1 MSTASRWPQRLAIVG
16 TGLLGG
22 SVGLAARAAGVP
34 EVVGVDADRQEL
46 RDAYR
51 LEAITARARSVE
63 EAAEGADLVVAAT
76 PVRALAEV
84 LARAHAANPG
94 AVLSDV
100 GSTKS
105 HLLSELATL
114 STNLGRVIPGHP
126 MAGSEQ
132 RGAQAARADLF
143 HGAAWVLTPAA
154 HVDHTALRRMT
165 RFVRDLGGRPLIL
178 DPELHDQVVAFASHL
193 PQLAA
198 TALMGAVAQVQAP
211 AALRSLVASGFR
223 DTTRIAASEPDLWV
237 DICTTNSPSIVAALD
252 ALSQRITLL
261 RELVAAGDREGLR
274 EVLAQAQSARL
285 HIPTKPGSS
294 PRGLREL
301 VVHIADRPG
310 SLAAVFRILG
320 AAGVNVEDLAIDHEL
335 QGGSGNLHI
344 WVAGRDGLATALASL
359 SGAGW
364 TAHEADGTRVSRF
377 SDIEPDR

>member
-1 MSTASRWPQRLAIVG
+1 MPTAPKWPQRLAIVG
-16 TGLLGG
+16 TGLLGA

-34 EVVGVDADRQEL
+34 EVVGADVSRQEL

-51 LEAITARARSVE
+51 LEAITARAHSVE
-63 EAAEGADLVVAAT
+63 EAADGADLVVAAT

-84 LARAHAANPG
+84 LSRAHAVNP
-94 AVLSDV
+94 AAILSDV

-105 HLLSELATL
+105 HLLAQLESL

-132 RGAQAARADLF
+132 RGAQAARVDLF
-143 HGAAWVLTPAA
+143 HGAAWVLTPDA

-165 RFVRDLGGRPLIL
+165 HFVRGLGGRPLIL

-198 TALMGAVAQVQAP
+198 TALMGAVAQVEAP

-223 DTTRIAASEPDLWV
+223 DTTRIAASEPDVWV
-237 DICTTNSPSIVAALD
+237 DICATNSLSIVAALD
-252 ALSQRITLL
+252 ALSERITVL
-261 RELVAAGDREGLR
+261 RKLVAADDRDGLR
-274 EVLAQAQSARL
+274 EVLAEAQSARL
-285 HIPTKPGSS
+285 RIPTKPGSS

-320 AAGVNVEDLAIDHEL
+320 AAGVNVEDLVIDHEL

-344 WVAGRDGLATALASL
+344 SVAGREALATALASL
-359 SGAGW
+359 SSAGW
-364 TAHEADGTRVSRF
+364 TAHEAEVHA
-377 SDIEPDR
+377 IER

>member
-1 MSTASRWPQRLAIVG
+1 MPTAARWPHRLAIVG
-16 TGLLGG
+16 TGLLGS

-34 EVVGVDADRQEL
+34 EVVGVDASRNEL

-51 LEAITARARSVE
+51 LEAITIPARSVE
-63 EAAEGADLVVAAT
+63 QAAEGADLVVAAT

-84 LARAHAANPG
+84 LSRAHAANPG

-105 HLLSELATL
+105 HLLAELASL

-154 HVDHTALRRMT
+154 HVDHTALRRVT
-165 RFVRDLGGRPLIL
+165 HFVRGLGGRPLIL

-252 ALSQRITLL
+252 ALSERIGLL

-274 EVLAQAQSARL
+274 EVLTQAQRARL

-301 VVHIADRPG
+301 LVHIADRPG

-344 WVAGRDGLATALASL
+344 WVAGREALAIALSSL

-364 TAHEADGTRVSRF
+364 TAHEADGTARESGRLAH
-377 SDIEPDR
+377 

>member
-1 MSTASRWPQRLAIVG
+1 MTTAPKWPQRLAIVG
-16 TGLLGG
+16 TGLLGA

-34 EVVGVDADRQEL
+34 EVVGVDADRHEL
-46 RDAYR
+46 RDAHR
-51 LEAITARARSVE
+51 LEAITLRARSVE
-63 EAAEGADLVVAAT
+63 EAADGADLVVAAT

-84 LARAHAANPG
+84 LARAHTANPT
-94 AVLSDV
+94 AILSDV

-105 HLLSELATL
+105 HLLAQLTKL

-126 MAGSEQ
+126 MAGSEE

-165 RFVRDLGGRPLIL
+165 RFVRGLGGRPLIL
-178 DPELHDQVVAFASHL
+178 DPDLHDQVVAYASHL
-193 PQLAA
+193 PQLTA

-211 AALRSLVASGFR
+211 AALRSVVASGFK
-223 DTTRIAASEPDLWV
+223 DTTRVAASDPDLWV
-237 DICTTNSPSIVAALD
+237 DICATNGPSIVAALD
-252 ALSQRITLL
+252 ALGERLSDL
-261 RELVAAGDREGLR
+261 RALVASGDRDGLR
-274 EVLAQAQSARL
+274 AVLGEARNARL
-285 HIPTKPGSS
+285 RIPTKPGTS

-320 AAGVNVEDLAIDHEL
+320 ASGVNVEDLSIDHEL

-344 WVAGRDGLATALASL
+344 WVSGREALAGAVSAL
-359 SGAGW
+359 ANAGW
-364 TAHEADGTRVSRF
+364 TAHEADGV
-377 SDIEPDR
+377 P

>member
-1 MSTASRWPQRLAIVG
+1 VSEMATTPKWPQRLAIVG
-16 TGLLGG
+16 TGLLGA

-34 EVVGVDADRQEL
+34 QVIGVDADRREL

-51 LEAITARARSVE
+51 MEAITLRARSVE
-63 EAAEGADLVVAAT
+63 EAADGADLVVAAT
-76 PVRALAEV
+76 PVRSLAEV
-84 LARAHAANPG
+84 LARAHVANPG

-105 HLLSELATL
+105 HLLVQLARL

-126 MAGSEQ
+126 MAGSEE

-165 RFVRDLGGRPLIL
+165 RFVRGLGGRPLIL
-178 DPELHDQVVAFASHL
+178 DPDLHDQVVAYASHL

-211 AALRSLVASGFR
+211 EALRSLVASGFR
-223 DTTRIAASEPDLWV
+223 DTTRVAASDPDLWV
-237 DICTTNSPSIVAALD
+237 DICATNGPSIVAALD
-252 ALSQRITLL
+252 VLGARLSDL
-261 RELVAAGDREGLR
+261 RGLVASGDREGLR
-274 EVLAQAQSARL
+274 VVLGEARTARL

-320 AAGVNVEDLAIDHEL
+320 ASGVNVEDLSIDHEL

-344 WVAGRDGLATALASL
+344 WVTGREALAGAVSALAS
-359 SGAGW
+359 AGW
-364 TAHEADGTRVSRF
+364 IAHEADGT
-377 SDIEPDR
+377 P

>member
-1 MSTASRWPQRLAIVG
+1 MPTTPRWPHRLAIVG
-16 TGLLGG
+16 TGLLGA

-34 EVVGVDADRQEL
+34 EVVGVDADRHEL

-51 LEAITARARSVE
+51 LEAITVRAHSVE
-63 EAAEGADLVVAAT
+63 EAADGADLVIAAT
-76 PVRALAEV
+76 PVRVLAEV
-84 LARAHAANPG
+84 LSRAHVVNPG

-105 HLLSELATL
+105 HLLAQLAKL

-143 HGAAWVLTPAA
+143 IGATWVLTPVA
-154 HVDHTALRRMT
+154 HVDHTALRRVT
-165 RFVRDLGGRPLIL
+165 RFVRALGGRPLIL
-178 DPELHDQVVAFASHL
+178 DPDLHDQVVAFASHL

-237 DICTTNSPSIVAALD
+237 DICSTNSPSIVAALD

-261 RELVAAGDREGLR
+261 RGLVAAGDRDGLR
-274 EVLAQAQSARL
+274 EVLSEAQAARL

-301 VVHIADRPG
+301 AVHIADRPG

-344 WVAGRDGLATALASL
+344 WVAGREALATALASL

-364 TAHEADGTRVSRF
+364 TAHEADGG
-377 SDIEPDR
+377 P